1 MGVSTSDLQKLD
13 KNGSLKLFNENDL
26 EIVKKTWNSIE
37 DLEEFGVSIMIY
49 IFQEHKEIK
58 AKWIFA
64 SNLETEFEIRHNS
77 QVKYHSKK
85 VIDVFNLLLSNLNN
99 VDDLKNED
107 IHTKVCFIIVLLVD
121 AVLNNLYLKDFSTY
135 FKKLFRLGESHY
147 HYNVTQEHFP
157 VNN

>member
-37 DLEEFGVSIMIY
+37 NFEEFGVSIMIY
-49 IFQEHKEIK
+49 IFQKHKEIRG
-58 AKWIFA
+58 KWIFA

-85 VIDVFNLLLSNLNN
+85 VIDIFNLLLSKLNN

-107 IHTKVCFIIVLLVD
+107 INNKVCFIIVPLGSV
-121 AVLNNLYLKDFSTY
+121 VLNNLYSKNLSY
-135 FKKLFRLGESHY
+135 FDLENHIIITMSHKSIFR
-147 HYNVTQEHFP
+147 
-157 VNN
+157 